1 MKHETR
7 EGREID
13 ERRDK
18 RGGRFDSSSAPTIP
32 ARALGRPILGPRQ
45 GRFARTKPCDLG
57 GDKEGERN
65 NDLDWDRDV
74 EMQVAAKNLHAPGH
88 PPVRIT
94 GVPLQTCFLLLP
106 LLFFYPRTRSVVV
119 AAIKRRR

>member
-88 PPVRIT
+88 PPVRIRPVSMESFIT
-94 GVPLQTCFLLLP
+94 LFPRLP
-106 LLFFYPRTRSVVV
+106 CHL
-119 AAIKRRR
+119 K